1 MQRQT
6 AIRMNPVI
14 ILLISAAFVLIAAT
28 ATFAMSAPEASGT
41 INASVVLRGK
51 CSTSSKKVAKLAP
64 GTYVTIHKEVFK
76 STKSTGSKNRWY
88 QVTANGKKGYVKVN
102 RVSDVSFDTV
112 NGHVKSAV
120 AYRKGAGTR
129 MKKVGTFKKGA
140 NISVCLKAK
149 PVGSTRGSSWTWYRV
164 KAGSNYYYVCSN
176 KIKLTADV
184 PPEAGTGK
192 TVRTGSILGPS
203 NAAGGNLS
211 DADFEVYMTQQGF
224 PDSYKSKLRELHKA
238 HRNWGFVA
246 YHTNISW
253 STALSKETRSGV
265 SLVHSSYG
273 SGYRSGSKQVEPGWY
288 NANSTVVAYY
298 LDPRNFLTE
307 DRVMMFEDLTYKP
320 AYHTA
325 SVVSTILQP
334 TKLPTYG
341 FTPNIFVDAGA
352 ANNVS
357 PVFLASRARQEVGG
371 GSDAINGSTILGKKV
386 YNPFN
391 IGAFGGTNPLYQGLL
406 YAYAAG
412 WTTPAAAVSGG
423 AAELSKYYISKGQ
436 HTIYY
441 QRFNARN
448 GSGSMGTH
456 QYMTN
461 IHAPYSESYNTKT
474 SYQKYGILT
483 QPLVFE
489 VPVYTGM
496 PSKTKLP

>member
-1 MQRQT
+1 MNKQT
-6 AIRMNPVI
+6 AIRINPVI
-14 ILLISAAFVLIAAT
+14 ILLMTAVFVLIAASG
-28 ATFAMSAPEASGT
+28 TFAMSAPEATGT
-41 INASVVLRGK
+41 INANVVLRK
-51 CSTSSKKVAKLAP
+51 SASTSSKKLANLTP
-64 GTYVTIHKEVFK
+64 GTDVTIHKEVFK
-76 STKSTGSKNRWY
+76 STTSTGSKNRWY
-88 QVTANGKKGYVKVN
+88 HITANGKEGFVRVN
-102 RVSDVSFDTV
+102 RVDNVAFDTV
-112 NGHVKSAV
+112 NGKVKSSV
-120 AYRKGAGTR
+120 VYRKGAGTK
-129 MKKVGTFKKGA
+129 MKKVGTYKKGA
-140 NISVCLKAK
+140 NISVCLKAR

-164 KAGSNYYYVCSN
+164 KAGSKYYYVCSN
-176 KIKLTADV
+176 RVKLTNDT
-184 PPEAGTGK
+184 PPEEGTYK
-192 TVRTGSILGPS
+192 KVKTGSILGPS
-203 NAAGGNLS
+203 NEAGGNLS
-211 DADFEVYMTQQGF
+211 DEDFEVYMTQAGF
-224 PDSYKSKLRELHKA
+224 PDSYKAKLRALHKA
-238 HRNWGFVA
+238 HRNWGFIA

-253 STALSKETRSGV
+253 STALSKETKSGV

-341 FTPNIFVDAGA
+341 FTANIFVDAGA

-357 PVFLASRARQEVGG
+357 PVFLASRARQEVGSG
-371 GSDAINGSTILGKKV
+371 GDAINGSTILGKAV

-412 WTTPAAAVSGG
+412 WTTPAAAVNGG

-461 IHAPYSESYNTKT
+461 IHAPYSESYNTKS
-474 SYQKYGILT
+474 SYEKYGILN

-489 VPVYTGM
+489 IPIYTGM
-496 PSKTKLP
+496 PGKTKLP